1 MHVAESLVIMEAGAG
16 SVRLEPKNRTEEP
29 RTELVGSGFFLPL
42 VRFQFLRNRN
52 LKRTEEPNRTEP
64 KNRMPRPTFDKRA
77 R

>member
-1 MHVAESLVIMEAGAG
+1 MHVAESLVIMEAGGG

-52 LKRTEEPNRTEP
+52 LKRTEPNRTEKP
-64 KNRMPRPTFDKRA
+64 NA
-77 R
+77 QA